1 MIKKSLYK
9 VFYAATPQE
18 FQAEYQ
24 SRFENEDT
32 IHLNLTIGGYPAFI
46 CQIPELYQ
54 CMLSIERTN
63 HKVDALCH
71 ALPEIALQ
79 QFQERCL
86 IDEIVLTNHIE
97 GVHSTRKEIS
107 EILQALSKEH
117 KRERFVGLV
126 QKYVVLI
133 KEERIPMETAQDI
146 RKIYDDIFY
155 EEIKASDPEDLPD
168 GEIFRKSAVS
178 VYSAAGKEIHNGVS
192 PEEKIISM
200 MNQSLQFLNDE
211 SYEYLIRIAV
221 FHYLFGYI
229 HPFYDGN
236 GRTDRFISSY
246 LLSKHLNDL
255 IGYHISYTIKENIH
269 KYYDAFDTCNHPL
282 NKGDLTPFA
291 EMFLSLVDISMK
303 QLYDEIKNKLDKFNF
318 YGDLCPKLPNADHK
332 DIERLYYVLIQAAL
346 FSENG
351 ISQKELESFF
361 NVSYSSVRNKL
372 SSIPADLLIKNTRER
387 HAYYMLDLDKVD
399 IMFSK

>member
-1 MIKKSLYK
+1 MKKMPLKKLFHIDREAYK
-9 VFYAATPQE
+9 SEYEKRFNDDDTVHLDIEISGNAA
-18 FQAEYQ
+18 F
-24 SRFENEDT
+24 
-32 IHLNLTIGGYPAFI
+32 L
-46 CQIPELYQ
+46 CQTKEMFGSII
-54 CMLSIERTN
+54 SIERTN
-63 HKVDALCH
+63 TKIVNMCSV
-71 ALPEIALQ
+71 LPEKALIQ
-79 QFQERCL
+79 YRTRCL
-86 IDEIVLTNHIE
+86 TDEIVLTNNIE
-97 GVHSTRKEIS
+97 GVHSTRKEIN
-107 EILQALSKEH
+107 EILSDLSTKDR
-117 KRERFVGLV
+117 KKRFVGLV
-126 QKYVVLI
+126 KKYVTLSQN
-133 KEERIPMETAQDI
+133 EEIPLRTGRDI

-155 EEIKASDPEDLPD
+155 DEINAIDPSNLPD
-168 GEIFRKSAVS
+168 GTIFRKNNVN
-178 VYSAAGKEIHNGVS
+178 VYSPIQKVIHTGVH
-192 PEEKIISM
+192 PESEIISIM
-200 MNQSLQFLNDE
+200 DKSLNFLANADCDI
-211 SYEYLIRIAV
+211 LIRIAV

-246 LLSKHLNDL
+246 LLSKELNSL

-332 DIERLYYVLIQAAL
+332 DFVTLYYVLIQAAL
-346 FSENG
+346 FSEDG
-351 ISQKELESFF
+351 ISQKELEDFL
-361 NVSYSSVRNKL
+361 NASYSSVRNKL

>member
-1 MIKKSLYK
+1 MPLKKLFHIDREAYK
-9 VFYAATPQE
+9 SEYEKRFNDDDAVHLDIEISGNAA
-18 FQAEYQ
+18 F
-24 SRFENEDT
+24 
-32 IHLNLTIGGYPAFI
+32 L
-46 CQIPELYQ
+46 CQTKEMFGSII
-54 CMLSIERTN
+54 SIERTN
-63 HKVDALCH
+63 TKIVNMCSV
-71 ALPEIALQ
+71 LPERALIQ
-79 QFQERCL
+79 YRTRCL
-86 IDEIVLTNHIE
+86 TDEIVLTNNIE
-97 GVHSTRKEIS
+97 GVQSTRKEIN
-107 EILQALSKEH
+107 EILSDLSTKDR
-117 KRERFVGLV
+117 KKRFVGLV
-126 QKYVVLI
+126 NKYVTLSQN
-133 KEERIPMETAQDI
+133 EEIPLRTGRDI

-155 EEIKASDPEDLPD
+155 DEISATDPSNLPD
-168 GEIFRKSAVS
+168 GTVFRKNNVN
-178 VYSAAGKEIHNGVS
+178 VYSSTQKVIHTGVY
-192 PEEKIISM
+192 PESEIISIM
-200 MNQSLQFLNDE
+200 DKSLNFLANADCDI
-211 SYEYLIRIAV
+211 LIRIAV

-246 LLSKHLNDL
+246 LLSKELNSL
-255 IGYHISYTIKENIH
+255 IGYHISYTIKENIN
-269 KYYDAFDTCNHPL
+269 KYYNAFDTCNHPL

-291 EMFLSLVDISMK
+291 EMFLNLVDISMK

-318 YGDLCPKLPNADHK
+318 YCNLCPKLPNANHK
-332 DIERLYYVLIQAAL
+332 DIIELYSVLIQAAL